1 MWSRELGKFLRPLIV
16 LEHIRWPCLLTSYR
30 MTSQYLMST
39 VAHKVVNNYILT
51 IRDSLTWFKPIHIFS
66 ILSMNRDVYYTD
78 CPCIVLHFLKWH
90 LNYHNRQPLAC
101 FHIPPFLVSTR
112 WYRKRH
118 QSLTDWIP
126 ITTRK
131 TPNILTFFRVT
142 PQLLQ
147 SYGKMVTRKSFSFRI
162 ETGIPVLVNMVAR
175 TTSQF

>member
-16 LEHIRWPCLLTSYR
+16 LEHIRWPCWLTSYR

-66 ILSMNRDVYYTD
+66 ILSMNGDVYYTD
-78 CPCIVLHFLKWH
+78 CPCIVFHFLKWY
-90 LNYHNRQPLAC
+90 LNYHNRHPLSC

-118 QSLTDWIP
+118 QIGSPSP
-126 ITTRK
+126 IER
-131 TPNILTFFRVT
+131 PQHSDILQGY
-142 PQLLQ
+142 P
-147 SYGKMVTRKSFSFRI
+147 S
-162 ETGIPVLVNMVAR
+162 
-175 TTSQF
+175 TSTILWKDGN